1 MKKKI
6 ITSLFILFTCFSVGA
21 VLSIWY
27 IHDSTERLSRVI
39 ELHQV
44 ENIRRSLVLSLQT
57 VQADLYS
64 VKTGF
69 ARELDSIIGNVRIL
83 DKASENCTTCHH
95 SPELTKNLQEMQKLV
110 HQYQDY
116 ISYYITGSANENRL
130 EKLKLQAVEQGN
142 NLLGITQN
150 MSHRSSRHLET
161 LSKNAMDNV
170 NKVKTI
176 MFITLLGTLLIAIF
190 VAVKLINFVTYP
202 ISNLLEAT
210 RKISSGDFGFT
221 TSYRD
226 STEFGELA
234 EHFNI
239 MSITVKEE
247 YEKTQ
252 KEIQRSMLAEEA
264 LSESK
269 KRYELAARGANDGL
283 WDWNIATNKTYF
295 SPRWKSMLGFEE
307 DEVKDAPEEW
317 FNRVHPDDRKR
328 VESEIAGSLET
339 PTAHFICEYRMLHK
353 DGTYRWMLSRGL
365 AVKNESGLVARM
377 AGSQT
382 EITERKIAEEQLIH
396 DAFHDTLTGL
406 PNRVLFMDRLKHA
419 DRRAARHK
427 DYIFSVLFVDLD
439 RFKVVND
446 SLGHAIGDELLVAVS
461 QRLEECLRP
470 GETVARL
477 GGDEFAILLEDIK
490 SNNDM
495 EHIINRIQNKLEMP
509 FNLSGNE
516 VFTSASIGISLSVAG
531 YVNPEHMLRD
541 ADIAMY
547 HAKLNGRARYEIF
560 DERMHAHVVARLQ
573 LETDLRHAIENHQF
587 HLNYQPIMLMDT
599 GKIKGFE
606 ALVRWNHPNR
616 GLIMPAE
623 FISIAEDTGIILAL
637 GKWVLEEACKQLS
650 IWQKQVA
657 CDISM
662 GVNLSIKQF
671 TPHLVSTVKDAIL
684 HAGIKPESLI
694 LEITESMI
702 MENAES
708 ASKLLAELKLL
719 NVKLHIDDFGT
730 GYSSLSYLHQFP
742 LDALK
747 IDRSFIA
754 KIGIDSDEKLEIVKA
769 IAALANNLNLDV
781 IAEGVETVEQLAH
794 LRHLNCKNMQGYLFS
809 RPLDVESAGKFLRQS
824 LNGDGESARKQK
836 EG

>member
-1 MKKKI
+1 MKRKI
-6 ITSLFILFTCFSVGA
+6 ITSLFILFACFSVGA

-27 IHDSTERLSRVI
+27 IHDSTERLRRVI

-44 ENIRRSLVLSLQT
+44 ESMRRSLVFSLQT

-69 ARELDSIIGNVRIL
+69 ARELDSIVGNVRML
-83 DKASENCTTCHH
+83 DDASENCTTCHH
-95 SPELTKNLQEMQKLV
+95 SPELTKNLQEMQQLI

-116 ISYYITGSANENRL
+116 ISYYITGSANAGRL
-130 EKLKLQAVEQGN
+130 DKLKLNAVEQGN
-142 NLLGITQN
+142 NLLGITEN
-150 MSHRSSRHLET
+150 MSHRASLHLET

-170 NKVKTI
+170 NNVKTI
-176 MFITLLGTLLIAIF
+176 MVFTLLGTLIIAIF
-190 VAVKLINFVTYP
+190 VAANLINFVTYP
-202 ISNLLEAT
+202 ISKLLEAT
-210 RKISSGDFGFT
+210 RKIASGDFNPT
-221 TSYRD
+221 VEYHD
-226 STEFGELA
+226 KTEFGELA
-234 EHFNI
+234 THFNE
-239 MSITVKEE
+239 MSTAIKNG
-247 YEKTQ
+247 YEKIQ
-252 KEIQRSMLAEEA
+252 KEIRRSILAEDA
-264 LSESK
+264 LRESE

-283 WDWNIATNKTYF
+283 WDWDITANKIYF
-295 SPRWKSMLGFEE
+295 SPRWKAMLGYDE
-307 DEVKDAPEEW
+307 DEVKDPPEEW

-328 VESEIAGSLET
+328 VESEIASSIGT
-339 PTAHFICEYRMLHK
+339 PASHFICEYRMLHK

-365 AVKNESGLVARM
+365 AVKNESGIVDRM

-446 SLGHAIGDELLVAVS
+446 SLGHTIGDQLLVAVS

-490 SNNDM
+490 SNNDV
-495 EHIINRIQNKLEMP
+495 EHIINRIKHKVELP

-516 VFTSASIGISLSVAG
+516 VFTSASIGISLSAAG

-560 DERMHAHVVARLQ
+560 DEKMHAHVVARLQ
-573 LETDLRHAIENHQF
+573 LETDLRHAIENHEF

-616 GLIMPAE
+616 GLIMPGE
-623 FISIAEDTGIILAL
+623 FISIAEDTGMILSL
-637 GKWVLEEACKQLS
+637 GKWVLEEACRQLS

-671 TPHLVSTVKDAIL
+671 TPNLVSTVKNAIL
-684 HAGIKPESLI
+684 NAGIRPESLI

-708 ASKLLAELKLL
+708 ASKLLAELKVL

-754 KIGIDSDEKLEIVKA
+754 KIGIDNDEKLEIVKA
-769 IAALANNLNLDV
+769 IASLANNLNLEV
-781 IAEGVETVEQLAH
+781 IAEGVETIEQLAH

-809 RPLDVESAGKFLRQS
+809 KPLDVESAGKFLRQS
-824 LNGDGESARKQK
+824 LNGG
-836 EG
+836 

>member
-6 ITSLFILFTCFSVGA
+6 ITSLFILFACFSVGA

-44 ENIRRSLVLSLQT
+44 ENMRRSLVLSLQT

-69 ARELDSIIGNVRIL
+69 ARELDSVVGNVKIL
-83 DKASENCTTCHH
+83 DDASDNCTTCHH
-95 SPELTKNLQEMQKLV
+95 SPELTKNLQEMQHLI
-110 HQYQDY
+110 HQYEDY
-116 ISYYITGSANENRL
+116 ISYYITGSSNEGRL
-130 EKLKLQAVEQGN
+130 GKLKLNAVEQGN
-142 NLLGITQN
+142 NLLGITEN
-150 MSHRSSRHLET
+150 MSHRASLHLET
-161 LSKNAMDNV
+161 LSRNAMDNV
-170 NKVKTI
+170 NNVKTI
-176 MFITLLGTLLIAIF
+176 MITTLFGTLIIAIF
-190 VAVKLINFVTYP
+190 VAVNLINFVTYP
-202 ISNLLEAT
+202 ISKLLEAT
-210 RKISSGDFGFT
+210 RKIASGDFSPT
-221 TSYRD
+221 VEYQD
-226 STEFGELA
+226 KTEFGELA
-234 EHFNI
+234 AHFNA
-239 MSITVKEE
+239 MSTAIKNG
-247 YEKTQ
+247 YEKIQ
-252 KEIQRSMLAEEA
+252 QEIRKSILAEEA
-264 LSESK
+264 LRESE

-283 WDWNIATNKTYF
+283 WDWDITANKIYF
-295 SPRWKSMLGFEE
+295 SPRWKAMLGYEE
-307 DEVKDAPEEW
+307 DEVKDTPEEW

-328 VESEIAGSLET
+328 VESEISSSIET
-339 PTAHFICEYRMLHK
+339 PASHFICEYRMLHK
-353 DGTYRWMLSRGL
+353 DGTYRWMLSRGI
-365 AVKNESGLVARM
+365 AVRNESGIVNRM

-446 SLGHAIGDELLVAVS
+446 SLGHTIGDQLLVAVS

-490 SNNDM
+490 SDNDV
-495 EHIINRIQNKLEMP
+495 EHIINRIQHKLEQP

-516 VFTSASIGISLSVAG
+516 VFTSASIGISLSAAG

-560 DERMHAHVVARLQ
+560 DEQMHAHVVARLQ
-573 LETDLRHAIENHQF
+573 LETDLRHAVENHEF

-606 ALVRWNHPNR
+606 ALVRWDHPNR

-623 FISIAEDTGIILAL
+623 FISIAEDTGMIISL
-637 GKWVLEEACKQLS
+637 GKWVLEEACRQLS
-650 IWQKQVA
+650 IWQKEIA

-671 TPHLVSTVKDAIL
+671 TPNLVATVKDAIMNT
-684 HAGIKPESLI
+684 GIKPESLI

-702 MENAES
+702 MENAEF
-708 ASKLLAELKLL
+708 ASKLLAELKAL

-754 KIGIDSDEKLEIVKA
+754 KIGIDNEEKLEIVKA
-769 IAALANNLNLDV
+769 IVALANNLNLDV
-781 IAEGVETVEQLAH
+781 IAEGVETAEQLTH
-794 LRHLNCKNMQGYLFS
+794 LRHLNCKNIQGYLFS
-809 RPLDVESAGKFLRQS
+809 RPLNAESAKKFLRQS
-824 LNGDGESARKQK
+824 LNSG
-836 EG
+836 